1 MIHLDKLLILSFQ
14 IVCSLGRIACPIIYP
29 GIPNLNMDTTCI
41 DPCKRCDGRE
51 DCPGGTD
58 EGGCCSTDQFDC
70 TRDMATYGNMTSFHP
85 QSCISFSKR
94 CDGAKD
100 CPNGSDEANCPAGNE
115 ISCIV

>member
-1 MIHLDKLLILSFQ
+1 MIHLYKFLIISFQ
-14 IVCSLGRIACPIIYP
+14 IVCSLGRIACPKIYP
-29 GIPNLNMDTTCI
+29 GIPNLNTDTTCI
-41 DPCKRCDGRE
+41 DSCKRCDGRE

-58 EGGCCSTDQFDC
+58 ECGCCSSDQFDC
-70 TRDMATYGNMTSFHP
+70 TRDTATYGNMTNFHP

-94 CDGAKD
+94 CDGVKD